1 MSPHTPYLLSFA
13 HVYTSGLIYTM
24 SDGQMLEAQLPG
36 APTAR
41 KKNLEL
47 DSWAIAASRGLETH

>member
-1 MSPHTPYLLSFA
+1 
-13 HVYTSGLIYTM
+13 M

-36 APTAR
+36 ASTAR

-47 DSWAIAASRGLETH
+47 DSWAVAASGELETH

>member
-1 MSPHTPYLLSFA
+1 
-13 HVYTSGLIYTM
+13 M
-24 SDGQMLEAQLPG
+24 SDGQMLKAQLPG

-47 DSWAIAASRGLETH
+47 DSWAIAATRELETH